1 MVSKSLHASQKDILK
16 LLEENIM
23 DPLTI
28 REIQEILMI
37 SSPSVVHHH
46 IQQLEKKGYLRRN
59 PSNPQDYQIL
69 SDNPD
74 NQFAYINLYGLAQCG
89 PNGSILDGAPIDRI
103 PISTKILGFRAS
115 EAFFV
120 RAKGDS
126 MINKIHDGDL
136 VIARRQNIAADGDIV
151 VCTNNGEALIKKV
164 QKQKKGAILV
174 SLNERFSP
182 FIAEDDFRIEGIVR
196 GVYSYSF

>member
-1 MVSKSLHASQKDILK
+1 MVSKSLHSSQKDILK

-23 DPLTI
+23 DPLTM

>member
-1 MVSKSLHASQKDILK
+1 MVSKSLHPSQKEILK
-16 LLEENIM
+16 LLEANIM

-28 REIQEILMI
+28 REIQEILTI

-74 NQFAYINLYGLAQCG
+74 SQFAYINLYGLAQCG

-174 SLNERFSP
+174 SLNEKFSP
-182 FIAEDDFRIEGIVR
+182 FLAEEDFRIEGIVR